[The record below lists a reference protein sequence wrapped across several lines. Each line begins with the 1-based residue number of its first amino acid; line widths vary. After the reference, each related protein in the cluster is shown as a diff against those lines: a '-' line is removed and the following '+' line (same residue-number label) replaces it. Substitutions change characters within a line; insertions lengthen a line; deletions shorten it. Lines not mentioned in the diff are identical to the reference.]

1 MQGNAPWHP
10 AKYSTAWLTSKGLK
24 DEKITTRPSWPCW
37 EPLARLK
44 RQIHS
49 VGKLVWTVS
58 GRLLLHESWSST
70 EETDRLHERWQLL
83 KRRVAMLLTD
93 LFIYLTCQKCLFVYF
108 LKHSGFYKHF
118 GLTESAV
125 VIIMKVILKNTTCLI
140 TVLTV

>member
-83 KRRVAMLLTD
+83 ERRVAMLLTD
-93 LFIYLTCQKCLFVYF
+93 LFIWHVRNVYLFTF
-108 LKHSGFYKHF
+108 LNIQVYKHF